1 VAEVETVLT
10 SIIDG
15 VRIDLDLRKQSTTLA
30 QLQERIN
37 SVGSALPASDIL
49 QERQFSVI
57 SEVKRSS
64 PSKGHLADIPE
75 PARLAASYEFGGAQ
89 VISVLTEE
97 RRFGGTLADLDAV
110 RAAVNIPVLRKDFMV
125 DEYQMFEARAH
136 GADVVLLIAA
146 ALDDAQM
153 NDLNDVALGLGMSVL
168 IEVHDELELERGL
181 ALKPALLGVNAR
193 NLKTLEVDLATCER
207 LLPMIPRDV
216 VAVAESGIASLGDVE
231 RMAMAGARAILVG
244 EALVTNG
251 EPSETVRQWT
261 HAGLRIREL
270 TLKDG

>member
-181 ALKPALLGVNAR
+181 ALKPAILGVNAR

-251 EPSETVRQWT
+251 EPIETVRQWT

>member
-1 VAEVETVLT
+1 METVLT

-261 HAGLRIREL
+261 QAGLRIREL